1 MLVLAI
7 GIFLYLGF
15 DKPELILK
23 VNSNFSPT
31 LDILFTYLTLLG
43 EAPIVILTLLFV
55 LIKDKQNFWQI
66 AIAFSFMAIL
76 MYLFKFHI
84 FEEILRPRAFINNDK
99 LLHFIEGV
107 EMHLRHS
114 FPSGHTTTAFL
125 SFFILSSYSKNY
137 LVKLICLLFAMA
149 VGYSRMYLGQHFFE
163 DVLVGSSLGV
173 FIGIL
178 ALRFKINFRKRSL

>member
-1 MLVLAI
+1 MLLAI

-84 FEEILRPRAFINNDK
+84 FEEIL
-99 LLHFIEGV
+99 LLTLYPKMFRQ
-107 EMHLRHS
+107 L
-114 FPSGHTTTAFL
+114 
-125 SFFILSSYSKNY
+125 K
-137 LVKLICLLFAMA
+137 
-149 VGYSRMYLGQHFFE
+149 
-163 DVLVGSSLGV
+163 VLDEE
-173 FIGIL
+173 
-178 ALRFKINFRKRSL
+178 K